1 KGIMT
6 VEEALMCAEAGCGA
20 IVVSNHGGRVLSSTP
35 ASMHVLSAIVKAVRD
50 RGYKMPI
57 LVDSGVR
64 DGGDVLKALAC
75 GAQAVLVGRPMLR
88 ASLGGGVK
96 GVEMLFKRFQGEL
109 ESSMVLTGTA
119 DVTSVD
125 PSILIREV

>member
-1 KGIMT
+1 MT

-35 ASMHVLSAIVKAVRD
+35 ATMHVLPTIVKAIRD

-57 LVDSGVR
+57 LVDGGVR
-64 DGGDVLKALAC
+64 DGGDVLKALAS
-75 GAQAVLVGRPMLR
+75 GAHAVLVGRPMLR

-96 GVEMLFKRFQGEL
+96 GVEMQFKRFQGEL

-119 DVTSVD
+119 DVRNVD
-125 PSILIREV
+125 PAILLQSV